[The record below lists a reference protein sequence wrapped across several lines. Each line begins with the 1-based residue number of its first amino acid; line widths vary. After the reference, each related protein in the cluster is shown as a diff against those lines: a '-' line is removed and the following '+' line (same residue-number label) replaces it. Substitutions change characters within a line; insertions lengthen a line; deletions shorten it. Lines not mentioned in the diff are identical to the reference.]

1 MLGAAFRELWGNC
14 GLVATPAT
22 TFPDPSGMNTT
33 NRKAAWAAA
42 EAGKRRQQAS
52 ALRAERIPSGNW
64 RGVRRKMDA
73 LARLEREAAKFER
86 IAGSDFIPDD
96 ECGPF

>member
-1 MLGAAFRELWGNC
+1 MDCGA
-14 GLVATPAT
+14 VAAPAT
-22 TFPDPSGMNTT
+22 GFSEHAGMQAKRQWQPT
-33 NRKAAWAAA
+33 KAAWAAA
-42 EAGKRRQQAS
+42 EAGKRRQLAS
-52 ALRAERIPSGNW
+52 TLRAERIPSGNW

-86 IAGSDFIPDD
+86 IAGLGAIPDD